1 MTITPKLN
9 IALPGKSAFSTE
21 PRDFAF
27 SSDYSTVRIFKE
39 AKSSVSVASGGSST
53 VTIDHDLGFVPMCM
67 VFVEFATGHYYCGV
81 GLANKVDGFPG
92 GYISVSPNPA
102 FTYADTADLV
112 FTIVNTSGTTRTI
125 NYHYYIF
132 ADDGI

>member
-1 MTITPKLN
+1 MTITPKLK

-21 PRDFAF
+21 PRDYAF
-27 SSDYSTVRIFKE
+27 SSEYSTVRIFKE
-39 AKSSVSVASGGSST
+39 AKSSVSVSAGGYST

-67 VFVEFATGHYYCGV
+67 VYVEFATGKYYCGV

-92 GYISVSPNPA
+92 GYISVSPNPTY
-102 FTYADTADLV
+102 TYANTADLV
-112 FTIVNTSGTTRTI
+112 FTIVNTTGSARTV